1 MKFVKALKDKV
12 IVEILR
18 PEERTEGGIIIP
30 ATVEKDPQGYGR
42 VLSVGEEVT
51 TIKEGE
57 IILFAKFGGQDIMI
71 DNKIMKVLVYPEVY
85 GVLEEKT
92 KATVTSIINKRT

>member
-18 PEERTEGGIIIP
+18 PAEKTEGGIIIP
-30 ATVEKDPQGYGR
+30 ETVEKDPQGYGY
-42 VLSVGEEVT
+42 VLSVGEEIT

-57 IILFAKFGGQDIMI
+57 VILFAKFGGQDIMI
-71 DNKIMKVLVYPEVY
+71 DKRIMKVLGYSEIY
-85 GVLEEKT
+85 GILEERPKDHNIRI
-92 KATVTSIINKRT
+92 KDFLD